1 MDTGSIADCTARI
14 TGNLEVALFWARV
27 SREAP
32 KPQVLALLAA
42 AVPQTQDSIESTV
55 RRAVT
60 SMEAAEQ
67 RALGSL
73 QAAVW

>member
-1 MDTGSIADCTARI
+1 M
-14 TGNLEVALFWARV
+14 FWARV

-42 AVPQTQDSIESTV
+42 AVPQTQDSIERTV

-67 RALGSL
+67 RALGS
-73 QAAVW
+73 